1 MRDMRGVSGR
11 YCRVYIFLRSCPLTS
26 TIMYSNPD
34 AKQSQSRFCISE
46 MCEDLERNVKIGHD
60 DARIR
65 RSLKYVWLAV
75 NHALLILAK
84 DPSMGTLL
92 ANKEEFQQNVKQ
104 KGEQQFIELLRDIA
118 EKNSWRDLLEN
129 GTFFLSFDLERS
141 DHLLSLDVFLKRN
154 LEVSGQSQ
162 WSLLVNPGE
171 GAQ

>member
-1 MRDMRGVSGR
+1 
-11 YCRVYIFLRSCPLTS
+11 
-26 TIMYSNPD
+26 MYSNPD
-34 AKQSQSRFCISE
+34 AKQSRFCISDE
-46 MCEDLERNVKIGHD
+46 ILQQMCEDLERNVKISDD

-65 RSLKYVWLAV
+65 RSLKYVWHAV
-75 NHALLILAK
+75 NHALAK
-84 DPSMGTLL
+84 DPSMSTLL

-154 LEVSGQSQ
+154 LESFRPITVEH
-162 WSLLVNPGE
+162 PCKPRRRC
-171 GAQ
+171 AMT